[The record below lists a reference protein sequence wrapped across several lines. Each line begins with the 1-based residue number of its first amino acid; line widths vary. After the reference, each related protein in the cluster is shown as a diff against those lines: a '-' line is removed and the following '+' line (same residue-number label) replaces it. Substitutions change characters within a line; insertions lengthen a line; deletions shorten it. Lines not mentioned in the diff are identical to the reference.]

1 MASDAASC
9 NPSGLAHKRRGCCA
23 GIWAQKVQHPSSGLT
38 KEYVVT
44 CSQLPTRQQLEK
56 IADGCEVDGRFVR
69 PVAVAPIREPGRR
82 PGIRIVIAEGRNR
95 EVRTLVA
102 NAGQTV
108 DALKRVRIGGYRLPR
123 SLGIGAFEALKPN
136 EVRRISDI
144 GAQQNNASVNP
155 FFAGYAL

>member
-1 MASDAASC
+1 M
-9 NPSGLAHKRRGCCA
+9 
-23 GIWAQKVQHPSSGLT
+23 
-38 KEYVVT
+38 VT
-44 CSQLPTRQQLEK
+44 CSQLPTRQELEK

-95 EVRTLVA
+95 EVRTLVD

-136 EVRRISDI
+136 EVRRITDL